1 MTFID
6 NFVTKQHPSPLFT
19 EVTCVTVSPSKTP
32 FDNGRR
38 CLSVV
43 IWPGGIFSNRREL
56 YEEKKKPL
64 TRRLASHLIKG
75 KRGVISFQVL
85 ATVTLF
91 FFHFFTLIFIYFFI
105 GDVAEVK
112 VSDLS
117 CSCCDGW
124 SDDEKK

>member
-1 MTFID
+1 MM
-6 NFVTKQHPSPLFT
+6 
-19 EVTCVTVSPSKTP
+19 
-32 FDNGRR
+32 
-38 CLSVV
+38 
-43 IWPGGIFSNRREL
+43 
-56 YEEKKKPL
+56 EKKKPL

-91 FFHFFTLIFIYFFI
+91 SSFFFYFDFSFSYFFI

-112 VSDLS
+112 VTDLS

-124 SDDEKK
+124 SNDEKK